1 MDKEIYE
8 NISIPDEQIEDSTL
22 SEVTEASI
30 ESRMRLIDSFS
41 LTLTN
46 LQQFQDTVRA
56 DMDSIA
62 NRIMVDEEQIRNFQ
76 SKIDA
81 IVNDKRVKSQNW
93 EGHIFYT
100 LFQKQKEVTD
110 MFLKVSVLKSLY
122 IQYLINV
129 NNKISQAMKALR
141 REFIEMERLKA
152 ETNMLEKFFELTKK
166 EKEQWMENYNKTIE
180 TRFESFNK
188 AFADLQTTVEKN
200 DEILRTMMRHL
211 DEKIGYAV
219 SKKVQEEILK
229 NFKIILTTKTLP
241 QATQPQPQPQPAQQP
256 QLQPILQPEASQTQ
270 TPATTSTPPPAPPAP
285 KKDKISE
292 IIDNAI
298 KSTPSNK
305 KVIFWKE
312 INKLNLYDDEKEILL
327 KLYDANMFKFK
338 FKDYQK
344 LVGKSTKEAKK
355 DLITYVE
362 LKAMVYDDNE
372 KVYKI
377 HPNIMAKLKEA

>member
-22 SEVTEASI
+22 NEVTEASI

-285 KKDKISE
+285 KNKISE

>member
-152 ETNMLEKFFELTKK
+152 ETNMLEKFFELIKK

-200 DEILRTMMRHL
+200 DEILKTMMRHL

-229 NFKIILTTKTLP
+229 NFKIILTTKALP
-241 QATQPQPQPQPAQQP
+241 QTTQPQPQPAQQP
-256 QLQPILQPEASQTQ
+256 QLQPILQPQASQTQ

-285 KKDKISE
+285 KNKISE